1 MNTRTLITIKTFAIL
16 NLVLFLSISAIAKPV
31 TSTTGDIEKS
41 GVKKQITATGIPNS
55 SNTKTAGTDFNYL
68 RFDVNSF
75 IDAKEFDIN
84 ELPVV
89 TDFGYL
95 RFDVNEFIKTSNA
108 DHDLPE
114 NDFDYL
120 RFDVR
125 DFSGTTSSELYELP
139 LN

>member
-1 MNTRTLITIKTFAIL
+1 MNTKTLITIKTFAIL
-16 NLVLFLSISAIAKPV
+16 NLVLFLSISTIAKPV
-31 TSTTGDIEKS
+31 TSATGDVVKS

-55 SNTKTAGTDFNYL
+55 NNTKTSGTDFN
-68 RFDVNSF
+68 
-75 IDAKEFDIN
+75 
-84 ELPVV
+84 
-89 TDFGYL
+89 YL

-120 RFDVR
+120 RFDVNSFIDANELDINELPVVTDFGYLR
-125 DFSGTTSSELYELP
+125 FDVKDFSGTTSSDLDELP